1 MILLLTQ
8 DDTVNLSKFISREQ
22 LAPTA
27 AYHLIHQQVIAPLH
41 HYLTR
46 LIAAWTGCE
55 ASDTQMI
62 LHTHALLGEVLAFRL
77 GRETILLRTG
87 WTQFDAQKRNRFSK
101 SLPVISI
108 SSCMG
113 YRKGVWADEKPVVV
127 ILLIVILLAAL
138 GGGWWWYQS
147 SRQQPL
153 TLYGNVDI
161 RTVNMSFRVGGR
173 LASLTVDEGDSIRAG
188 QTLGELDRA
197 PYENAL
203 LQAQANVST
212 AQAQYDLMMAG
223 YRAEEIAQ
231 AAAAVKQA
239 QAAYDYAQN
248 FYQRQ
253 LGLRA
258 SSAISANDLEN
269 ARSSRDQAQA
279 TLKSAQDKLRQ
290 YRAGNRPQEIAQAKA
305 SLEQAQAA
313 LAQAKLDLHDT
324 VLTAPSD
331 GTLMTRAVEPGTM
344 LNAGGT
350 VLTLSLTHPVW
361 VRAYVD
367 EKNLGQAQ
375 PGQEVLLYTDS
386 RPDKPYHGKIG
397 FVSPSAEFTPK
408 TVETPDLRTDLVYRL
423 RIVVTDADGALRQ
436 GMPVTISFSHGNG
449 HE

>member
-1 MILLLTQ
+1 M
-8 DDTVNLSKFISREQ
+8 K
-22 LAPTA
+22 
-27 AYHLIHQQVIAPLH
+27 
-41 HYLTR
+41 
-46 LIAAWTGCE
+46 
-55 ASDTQMI
+55 
-62 LHTHALLGEVLAFRL
+62 
-77 GRETILLRTG
+77 
-87 WTQFDAQKRNRFSK
+87 
-101 SLPVISI
+101 
-108 SSCMG
+108 
-113 YRKGVWADEKPVVV
+113 KPVVV

-138 GGGWWWYQS
+138 GGGWWWYQG

-173 LASLTVDEGDSIRAG
+173 LASLTVDEGDNIRAG

-223 YRAEEIAQ
+223 YRAE
-231 AAAAVKQA
+231 
-239 QAAYDYAQN
+239 
-248 FYQRQ
+248 
-253 LGLRA
+253 
-258 SSAISANDLEN
+258 EN

>member
-1 MILLLTQ
+1 M
-8 DDTVNLSKFISREQ
+8 
-22 LAPTA
+22 
-27 AYHLIHQQVIAPLH
+27 
-41 HYLTR
+41 
-46 LIAAWTGCE
+46 
-55 ASDTQMI
+55 
-62 LHTHALLGEVLAFRL
+62 
-77 GRETILLRTG
+77 
-87 WTQFDAQKRNRFSK
+87 
-101 SLPVISI
+101 
-108 SSCMG
+108 
-113 YRKGVWADEKPVVV
+113 RK
-127 ILLIVILLAAL
+127 
-138 GGGWWWYQS
+138 
-147 SRQQPL
+147 
-153 TLYGNVDI
+153 T
-161 RTVNMSFRVGGR
+161 
-173 LASLTVDEGDSIRAG
+173 
-188 QTLGELDRA
+188 
-197 PYENAL
+197 
-203 LQAQANVST
+203 
-212 AQAQYDLMMAG
+212 
-223 YRAEEIAQ
+223 
-231 AAAAVKQA
+231 
-239 QAAYDYAQN
+239 

-375 PGQEVLLYTDS
+375 PGREVLLYTDS

-423 RIVVTDADGALRQ
+423 RIVVNDADGALRQ
-436 GMPVTISFSHGNG
+436 GMPVTVSFNHGNG

>member
-1 MILLLTQ
+1 M
-8 DDTVNLSKFISREQ
+8 K
-22 LAPTA
+22 
-27 AYHLIHQQVIAPLH
+27 
-41 HYLTR
+41 
-46 LIAAWTGCE
+46 
-55 ASDTQMI
+55 
-62 LHTHALLGEVLAFRL
+62 
-77 GRETILLRTG
+77 
-87 WTQFDAQKRNRFSK
+87 
-101 SLPVISI
+101 
-108 SSCMG
+108 
-113 YRKGVWADEKPVVV
+113 KPVVV

-188 QTLGELDRA
+188 QTLGALDRA

-223 YRAEEIAQ
+223 YRSEEIAQ
-231 AAAAVKQA
+231 AAAAVNQA

-344 LNAGGT
+344 LNAGST

-367 EKNLGQAQ
+367 EKTSARRSRDKRCCSIPTAGRISPITAKSALSRQALSSRRR
-375 PGQEVLLYTDS
+375 PLKRRICVPTSFIVCVLW
-386 RPDKPYHGKIG
+386 
-397 FVSPSAEFTPK
+397 
-408 TVETPDLRTDLVYRL
+408 
-423 RIVVTDADGALRQ
+423 
-436 GMPVTISFSHGNG
+436 
-449 HE
+449 